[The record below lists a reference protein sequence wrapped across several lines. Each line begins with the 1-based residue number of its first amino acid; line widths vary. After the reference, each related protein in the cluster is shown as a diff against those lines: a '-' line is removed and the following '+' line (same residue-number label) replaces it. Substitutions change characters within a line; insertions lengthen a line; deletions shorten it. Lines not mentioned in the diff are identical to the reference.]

1 MRRNTEVKPII
12 EEKLIDWN
20 IEGLDEFIENIN
32 FEKSNFLFH
41 WILQFPDDY
50 WWGQYTWASY
60 IREDRAIFRSMA
72 WHTLYKNAWIYDD
85 NNHLMPTAEID
96 LSKIK
101 SEYNLSANEIKN
113 FINYINLL

>member
-1 MRRNTEVKPII
+1 MIT
-12 EEKLIDWN
+12 
-20 IEGLDEFIENIN
+20 G
-32 FEKSNFLFH
+32 
-41 WILQFPDDY
+41 
-50 WWGQYTWASY
+50 WGQYTWASY

-113 FINYINLL
+113 FINLFELTHYDDFGLSLDESS